1 MGQKTENLFGRES
14 MQPNPERAALRRS
27 PAEEERLTEFNAYSM
42 TTKGSVLAHITDQI
56 IHVQHPAIREELRDL
71 HSYRNQQCREDWP
84 ENRSP

>member
-56 IHVQHPAIREELRDL
+56 EQAIHDKRYL
-71 HSYRNQQCREDWP
+71 HVSASYGGYIP
-84 ENRSP
+84 LI